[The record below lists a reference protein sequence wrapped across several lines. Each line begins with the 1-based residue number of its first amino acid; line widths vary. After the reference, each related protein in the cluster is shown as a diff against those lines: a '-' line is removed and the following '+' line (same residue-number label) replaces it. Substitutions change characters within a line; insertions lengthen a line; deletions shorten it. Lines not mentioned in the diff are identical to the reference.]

1 MTVSTE
7 LSHEEYTGNGV
18 TTDFDFRFRIFEAK
32 HLVVSVADPDGAER
46 ILTNGTDY
54 TLRGVGSYRGGK
66 VILKMP
72 LATGWKIGIARDLPA
87 VQETDLRNQGK
98 FFAEVHEDAFDYL
111 TMLIQKSL
119 GYLSLCLRKPS
130 FISDH
135 YDAKG
140 NKISN
145 LGKPVKDGD
154 AVDLATMNEH
164 ISAKD
169 KRSLRVA
176 DKDIPALPNVAN
188 RANKLLSFDRN
199 GNPVAITPESGS
211 ATDVLSILADSDGW
225 ALIGAGETNVSG
237 LSYVFTKAK
246 DGIIKKSDLRS
257 WVNEGINSGKTYF
270 SVPPGEYILE
280 SDDDSP
286 FVEIA
291 NIGSEKMFILDLNG
305 AILKYNGDIV
315 VEAFIKVI
323 GRSAY
328 ITIQNGRIF
337 CNQKIN
343 YGVLTDDIIGISQ
356 FKNIEFRRPL
366 LDGYN
371 ISAWLH
377 SYDNCVVFYPGRH
390 GWYVGATAA
399 TSTSTSALFKTS
411 WVKSPGGHGFYL
423 GRLTYANFIN
433 SAYDGES
440 AGTDNDN
447 AVIGLWGF
455 VYGLTINGMGT
466 ENFGGRLIK
475 QDVGNFGLRGLTIN
489 GWHLFKVGVSTAP
502 MDYLFDLNNITR
514 ITIFGIT
521 KNDAFSKKTGLIRND
536 TVGDAIIVS
545 PDGTASGWDYADGG
559 IPSYGFG
566 CIEWSRMPIKR
577 ASTATVVTKSVSTLD
592 ELVAYLEYLKTVV
605 IDIGV
610 EINLQSSIL
619 IPASGKQLVI
629 SGLRGGGTVKI
640 ITTSSSTVEFGSREI
655 FKPFS
660 IKNNDCPVIIKGL
673 TLVGWNQYGT
683 LFNVVSSRVG
693 VSACKFSAYAQG
705 GIMFEGYNCS
715 DITISGDCTKVGTW
729 APIDGYEFVIDTTS
743 KITKRTET
751 NIKWDS
757 L

>member
-1 MTVSTE
+1 MSEQIIPNV
-7 LSHEEYTGNGV
+7 
-18 TTDFDFRFRIFEAK
+18 
-32 HLVVSVADPDGAER
+32 VVSMPSQLFTLARKFQAASNGKIFIGKIDTDPTIPENQIQVYLENEDGTTVPVSQPLIINQAGYPVYNGQIAKFVTVQGHSMAVYDSYGAQQFYYPNVLKYDPDQFEQR
-46 ILTNGTDY
+46 LMPMLTG
-54 TLRGVGSYRGGK
+54 
-66 VILKMP
+66 
-72 LATGWKIGIARDLPA
+72 
-87 VQETDLRNQGK
+87 E
-98 FFAEVHEDAFDYL
+98 
-111 TMLIQKSL
+111 
-119 GYLSLCLRKPS
+119 
-130 FISDH
+130 
-135 YDAKG
+135 
-140 NKISN
+140 
-145 LGKPVKDGD
+145 
-154 AVDLATMNEH
+154 
-164 ISAKD
+164 
-169 KRSLRVA
+169 
-176 DKDIPALPNVAN
+176 
-188 RANKLLSFDRN
+188 
-199 GNPVAITPESGS
+199 
-211 ATDVLSILADSDGW
+211 DGW
-225 ALIGAGETNVSG
+225 SVIGAGSINVAG

-270 SVPPGEYILE
+270 SVPPGEYNLE

-291 NIGSEKMFILDLNG
+291 NIGSERMFILDLNG
-305 AILKYNGDIV
+305 SILKYNGDIV

-440 AGTDNDN
+440 AGADNGN

-521 KNDAFSKKTGLIRND
+521 KNDAFSKKPG
-536 TVGDAIIVS
+536 
-545 PDGTASGWDYADGG
+545 
-559 IPSYGFG
+559 
-566 CIEWSRMPIKR
+566 
-577 ASTATVVTKSVSTLD
+577 
-592 ELVAYLEYLKTVV
+592 
-605 IDIGV
+605 
-610 EINLQSSIL
+610 
-619 IPASGKQLVI
+619 
-629 SGLRGGGTVKI
+629 
-640 ITTSSSTVEFGSREI
+640 
-655 FKPFS
+655 
-660 IKNNDCPVIIKGL
+660 
-673 TLVGWNQYGT
+673 
-683 LFNVVSSRVG
+683 
-693 VSACKFSAYAQG
+693 
-705 GIMFEGYNCS
+705 
-715 DITISGDCTKVGTW
+715 
-729 APIDGYEFVIDTTS
+729 
-743 KITKRTET
+743 
-751 NIKWDS
+751 
-757 L
+757 